1 MRNINRS
8 YKVFILL
15 LIVISVSLLTYLI
28 RGEKQTIKVGFIS
41 DLSGRNS
48 QLGTTARNGVLMAM
62 DELNQRGGIKGRK
75 LELLIRDHKGDQKLC
90 SSLVTDL
97 VKESVD
103 VIIGPLA
110 SAMASHVI
118 GATEKEKVL
127 VISPAVSTDQLTG
140 IDDFFV
146 RVIAPA
152 STQGTYLARAVIFN
166 KDAKIV
172 IVMDGKNI
180 EYADAVVKGFKKQ
193 LQNSTTEIADV
204 IAFNDKTEF
213 PDIIKRIK
221 RTGSD
226 AILFVASGI
235 DTGGIVQQYAK
246 KYSVPQLYGSMWTKL
261 TRVTTYGGKLI
272 SGMIFVDS
280 YKNKYPT
287 KREQEFNRLFKQRFN
302 TNPDFI
308 ARNAYE
314 SVQLFAAAF
323 NRSQSSGSTAVKSEL
338 LNMERRS
345 GITDDYSLDQYGD
358 VVRQLSLF
366 VIRNDRYELFDIQE

>member
-15 LIVISVSLLTYLI
+15 VIVLSVSILTYLI
-28 RGEKQTIKVGFIS
+28 RREKQTIKVGFIS

-48 QLGTTARNGVLMAM
+48 QLGTTARNGVLMAI

-90 SSLVTDL
+90 FSLATDL
-97 VKESVD
+97 GKEGVD

-110 SAMASHVI
+110 SAMAGQVM
-118 GATEKEKVL
+118 GATEKKKVL
-127 VISPAVSTDQLTG
+127 VISPAVSTDLLTG

-152 STQGTYLARAVIFN
+152 STQGTYLARAVMFN
-166 KDAKIV
+166 KNANIV
-172 IVMDGKNI
+172 IVMDGKNS

-193 LQNSTTEIADV
+193 LKNSTTKIADV
-204 IAFNDKTEF
+204 IAFSDKTEF

-221 RTGSD
+221 RAGSD

-261 TRVTTYGGKLI
+261 TRVTTYGGNSI
-272 SGMIFVDS
+272 SGMILVDS
-280 YKNKYPT
+280 YKNKHPT
-287 KREQEFNRLFKQRFN
+287 KREQEFNRLFKERFN

-314 SVQLFAAAF
+314 SVQIFATAF
-323 NRSQSSGSTAVKSEL
+323 KRSYGSGSTALKAEL
-338 LNMERRS
+338 LKMKSIS
-345 GITDDYSLDQYGD
+345 GITEDYKLDQYGD

-366 VIRNDRYELFDIQE
+366 VVRNDRYELFDIKE